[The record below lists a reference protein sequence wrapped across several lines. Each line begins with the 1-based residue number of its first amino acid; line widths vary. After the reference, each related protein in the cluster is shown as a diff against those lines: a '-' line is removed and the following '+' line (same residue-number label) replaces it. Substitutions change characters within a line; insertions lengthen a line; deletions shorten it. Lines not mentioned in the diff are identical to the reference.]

1 MNDIE
6 ETAEETSVKHEEEP
20 APPQNNYSRKCA
32 HWLLFLSWLVY
43 TVGSLGRMNYTAS
56 IVAIIWETGESKT
69 SAGIVSS
76 FFFFAYGAG
85 QLVNGLLCQKY
96 NSRLFIF
103 GSLILAS
110 VANLCMPFCKTVSAM
125 KWL

>member
-56 IVAIIWETGESKT
+56 IVAIIWETGESTHLRYASEQGLCPKNKNHVLRT
-69 SAGIVSS
+69 WMIIIISNCLLYRMS
-76 FFFFAYGAG
+76 F
-85 QLVNGLLCQKY
+85 L
-96 NSRLFIF
+96 
-103 GSLILAS
+103 
-110 VANLCMPFCKTVSAM
+110 
-125 KWL
+125 

>member
-76 FFFFAYGAG
+76 FTSTPSS
-85 QLVNGLLCQKY
+85 VNRPCVPIRSARG
-96 NSRLFIF
+96 R
-103 GSLILAS
+103 
-110 VANLCMPFCKTVSAM
+110 VAI
-125 KWL
+125 